1 MLNHEYKNNTYLE
14 DYRAAIRDGKINA
27 GHELIDLLDRLLE
40 EKDSGE
46 YTYNTEEADI
56 RIEFIE
62 SCCFLT
68 KAEYY
73 GRPFILEL
81 WEKAFITAAYSFYMM
96 TITSIDEDDKEVYG
110 LVRRFTEI
118 LLLIARKNGKALALD
133 TRIPTPSGDRT
144 MGDIAIGDIVYAVDG
159 TPSRVIGTSPIYRDH
174 DCFEVEFE
182 DGEVITAD
190 ADHRWAVETKQSRR
204 VDKYVP
210 TTSRQRHAHGTQI
223 GGLRVMTTR
232 DMAGDFRRLR
242 KDGKGYEYKYR
253 VPMAE
258 AVEAPS
264 AELLIPPYTLGV
276 WLGDGKSQCNY
287 IYGSENDLREI
298 CSHIESE
305 GVRCGAIRSDHTA
318 SFVLIG
324 EKVGK
329 HNHIKTALKDMGLIN
344 NKHIPPEYL
353 SASAGQRLALLQGLM
368 DTDGTCSKAGQC
380 EFVQKSKQLT
390 EDVSKLLTS
399 LGIKH
404 TIKSKTAKCNGKD
417 CGTVYR
423 VTFYTDKRNPCF
435 RMERKAQRLK
445 GELVSRMRN
454 KSIVYIRPVESV
466 PVKCIAIDHPSHLYL
481 CGERNT
487 VTHNTELMAALAF
500 AELVCAGNAMDICV
514 GSNDD
519 EQSKILFTAVGTMK
533 EQADPHETFLKMS
546 QKVIRTKNKS
556 TLFRMSDKMRNMEG
570 RLLPRAYIDEAC
582 MMSKD
587 AKLARAVVQS
597 TSVLNDAMVF
607 YLTSEGMIVDGFLD
621 SLTKRGREFIKGESD
636 ERRFLP
642 WMYTQDEPEAEI
654 FAAAEDGNWK
664 LLQKSNPNIGKIKK
678 LSYIYQ
684 ELEKAKTDRAHR
696 LWVMNKDFTYK
707 QTTAAAW
714 LDYELYTYP
723 QEQWTLED
731 FRDCVCIAGAD
742 MAEAVDLNALTL
754 LFMRRNGEEIDP
766 TFYLFHHFWIP
777 EGKTKVTDDKFDYK
791 AAAESGD
798 LTIVPGDIVDTSIIA
813 DYLLELQTNYG
824 IIPMIAGYD
833 LKFAVAFKQKMQAY
847 GYPTEVIIQAPA
859 VLNNAIR
866 YTEQLFRSK
875 SINYNTHPV
884 QKWCLGNASL
894 MVNQQNQALIVKR
907 DNDRRNRIDGPVS
920 TVICIE
926 TYIRH
931 RSEFINYIK

>member
-1 MLNHEYKNNTYLE
+1 MLNPEYKNNTYLE

-27 GHELIDLLDRLLE
+27 GHELIDLLDKLLE

-96 TITSIDEDDKEVYG
+96 TITSVDEDDKEVYG

-118 LLLIARKNGKALALD
+118 LLLIARKNGK
-133 TRIPTPSGDRT
+133 
-144 MGDIAIGDIVYAVDG
+144 
-159 TPSRVIGTSPIYRDH
+159 
-174 DCFEVEFE
+174 
-182 DGEVITAD
+182 
-190 ADHRWAVETKQSRR
+190 
-204 VDKYVP
+204 
-210 TTSRQRHAHGTQI
+210 
-223 GGLRVMTTR
+223 
-232 DMAGDFRRLR
+232 
-242 KDGKGYEYKYR
+242 
-253 VPMAE
+253 
-258 AVEAPS
+258 
-264 AELLIPPYTLGV
+264 
-276 WLGDGKSQCNY
+276 
-287 IYGSENDLREI
+287 
-298 CSHIESE
+298 
-305 GVRCGAIRSDHTA
+305 
-318 SFVLIG
+318 
-324 EKVGK
+324 
-329 HNHIKTALKDMGLIN
+329 
-344 NKHIPPEYL
+344 
-353 SASAGQRLALLQGLM
+353 
-368 DTDGTCSKAGQC
+368 
-380 EFVQKSKQLT
+380 
-390 EDVSKLLTS
+390 
-399 LGIKH
+399 
-404 TIKSKTAKCNGKD
+404 
-417 CGTVYR
+417 
-423 VTFYTDKRNPCF
+423 
-435 RMERKAQRLK
+435 
-445 GELVSRMRN
+445 
-454 KSIVYIRPVESV
+454 
-466 PVKCIAIDHPSHLYL
+466 
-481 CGERNT
+481 
-487 VTHNTELMAALAF
+487 TELMAALAF

-731 FRDCVCIAGAD
+731 FRDCVCIAGVD